1 VSDSSGLREVACRQF
16 KGGAWRDL
24 TDVVTPEVRLTLV
37 LDGVEKRLWAHP
49 RDLEDLALG
58 HALLDL
64 CPPGRLPVLDRIEGN
79 RFILRTAPGDAPGDA
94 PGASRAGGPLPGGPL
109 PARAVLERM
118 EEFVAGA
125 GNWEATGCFHRAG
138 ILDPAAGTFL
148 KVVEDIGRHN
158 CMDRLAGWML
168 AAGVAP
174 SGLALFASCRFT
186 ASLLAKVARAGFGLA
201 VSRSAL
207 TTAALDLAQEQG
219 LALAGFARE
228 GRFTVFHDPAGCIA
242 DPGRR

>member
-1 VSDSSGLREVACRQF
+1 MSEACGLREVACRQF

-37 LDGVEKRLWAHP
+37 LDGAEKRLWAHP
-49 RDLEDLALG
+49 TDLEDLALG

-64 CPPGRLPVLDRIEGN
+64 CPPGRIPALDRVEGD
-79 RFILRTAPGDAPGDA
+79 RFFLHTRPGHA
-94 PGASRAGGPLPGGPL
+94 PGASRARGPLPGGPL
-109 PARAVLERM
+109 DARDVLARM
-118 EEFVAGA
+118 EEFVAGE

-138 ILDPAAGTFL
+138 ILDPGAGRFL

-168 AAGVAP
+168 AQGRDP

-207 TTAALDLAQEQG
+207 TTAALDLAQDQG

-228 GRFTVFHDPAGCIA
+228 GRFTVFHDPAGVIA
-242 DPGRR
+242 DPGRP

>member
-1 VSDSSGLREVACRQF
+1 MPGPCGLREVACRQF

-37 LDGVEKRLWAHP
+37 LDGAETRLWAHP
-49 RDLEDLALG
+49 TDLEHLALG

-64 CPPGRLPVLDRIEGN
+64 CPAGRIPVLDRAEGD
-79 RFILRTAPGDAPGDA
+79 RFILHTVPGVA
-94 PGASRAGGPLPGGPL
+94 PGASRSRGPLPGGPVAAPDL
-109 PARAVLERM
+109 LARM

-138 ILDPAAGTFL
+138 VLDPRTGSFL
-148 KVVEDIGRHN
+148 RVVEDIGRHN

-174 SGLALFASCRFT
+174 AGLALFASCRFT
-186 ASLLAKVARAGFGLA
+186 ASLLAKVVRAGFCLA

-207 TTAALDLAQEQG
+207 TTAALDLAAEQA
-219 LALAGFARE
+219 LTLAGFARE
-228 GRFTVFHDPAGCIA
+228 GRFTVFHDPAGRIA
-242 DPGRR
+242 DPGRP

>member
-1 VSDSSGLREVACRQF
+1 MSDTPGLRQVACRQF
-16 KGGAWRDL
+16 KGGVWRDL

-49 RDLEDLALG
+49 ADLENLALG

-64 CPPGRLPVLDRIEGN
+64 CPSGRIPVLDRREGD
-79 RFILRTAPGDAPGDA
+79 RFILRTTAGDA
-94 PGASRAGGPLPGGPL
+94 PGAGRASGPLPGGPL
-109 PARAVLERM
+109 AAPEILARM

-138 ILDPAAGTFL
+138 ILDPGAGRFL
-148 KVVEDIGRHN
+148 RVVEDIGRHN

-168 AAGVAP
+168 AAGEDP
-174 SGLALFASCRFT
+174 RRLALFASCRFT
-186 ASLLAKVARAGFGLA
+186 ASLLGKVARAGFGVA

-207 TTAALDLAQEQG
+207 TTAALDQARDLG
-219 LALAGFARE
+219 LTLAGFARE
-228 GRFTVFHDPAGCIA
+228 GRFTVFHDPVGRIA
-242 DPGRR
+242 DPGRT

>member
-1 VSDSSGLREVACRQF
+1 MSEFCGLRQVACRQF

-37 LDGVEKRLWAHP
+37 LDGAEKRLWAHP
-49 RDLEDLALG
+49 TNLEALALG

-64 CPPGRLPVLDRIEGN
+64 CPPGRLPVLDRVEGDH
-79 RFILRTAPGDAPGDA
+79 FHLHTEPGTH
-94 PGASRAGGPLPGGPL
+94 PGASRSRGPLSGGPL
-109 PARAVLERM
+109 AASAILERM

-174 SGLALFASCRFT
+174 GGLALFASCRFT

-207 TTAALDLAQEQG
+207 TTAALDLAVEQG
-219 LALAGFARE
+219 LTLAGFARE
-228 GRFTVFHDPAGCIA
+228 GRFTVFHDPTGRIA
-242 DPGRR
+242 DPGRP